1 MMSKTLKI
9 GLLILLAAVL
19 GFSRE
24 SVFLH
29 LNGQI
34 KILEFGYDQV
44 SFPFWLRFL
53 ETCTYDTLLVL
64 KWVFTTLYFL
74 LFWAF
79 SLLVVRIF
87 FNQKQNY
94 FICHYLY
101 AVAFFLGFFALMLGK
116 IVPEIE
122 ETCYR
127 FSRMVMG
134 GGQSPLFTM
143 ILIPFFWLRRLS

>member
-1 MMSKTLKI
+1 MSKPIKI
-9 GLLILLAAVL
+9 GLLVLLAAVL

-34 KILEFGYDQV
+34 KILEFGYEQV
-44 SFPFWLRFL
+44 SFPFWLSFL
-53 ETCTYDTLLVL
+53 ETCSYDTLQVL

-79 SLLVVRIF
+79 SLLVVRLF
-87 FNQKQNY
+87 FPEKQNY
-94 FICHYLY
+94 YICHYLY
-101 AVAFFLGFFALMLGK
+101 AGAFFLGFFAVMLGK
-116 IVPEIE
+116 MMPEIE
-122 ETCYR
+122 ESCYR

-143 ILIPFFWLRRLS
+143 VLIPFFWLRRLG